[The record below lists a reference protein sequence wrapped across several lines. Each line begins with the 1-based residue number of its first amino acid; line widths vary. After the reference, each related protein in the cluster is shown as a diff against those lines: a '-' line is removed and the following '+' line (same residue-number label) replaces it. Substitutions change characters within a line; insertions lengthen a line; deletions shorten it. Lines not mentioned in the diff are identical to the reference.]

1 MGTCTTTFPCVAH
14 LFVNNFRPSAI
25 LIRTDQ
31 GNHRSAKHAVKGLAG
46 CKVQVDE
53 LKIVSKHVSVS
64 HIRRVEDGLL
74 EFSSSSAWLEHH
86 FQI

>member
-1 MGTCTTTFPCVAH
+1 MGTCTTTFPCAAQ

-25 LIRTDQ
+25 LIRNDQ
-31 GNHRSAKHAVKGLAG
+31 GNHRNAEHAVKGLAD

-53 LKIVSKHVSVS
+53 LKIVSKLISVS

-74 EFSSSSAWLEHH
+74 NSLLPPG
-86 FQI
+86 